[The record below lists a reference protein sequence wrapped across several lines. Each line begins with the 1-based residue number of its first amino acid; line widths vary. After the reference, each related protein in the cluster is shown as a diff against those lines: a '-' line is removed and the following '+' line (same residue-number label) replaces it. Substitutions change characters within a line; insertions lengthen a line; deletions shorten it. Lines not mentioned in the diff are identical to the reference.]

1 MNGFKKVAYFYKNYF
16 YFFRKFVKARLNFF
30 EMKVYLNLF
39 SQNPLLSNTFGLS
52 KTKLIKFK
60 LLMTSAVFR
69 NKDLITMFDC
79 NDKTQV
85 IFKN

>member
-39 SQNPLLSNTFGLS
+39 SQNPLLSNKLGLS

-60 LLMTSAVFR
+60 LLTSPTVFR
-69 NKDLITMFDC
+69 NKNLITIFDC
-79 NDKTQV
+79 NNETQV